1 MDVHGEIG
9 GVREMIREYIIHV
22 KGGVISPECD
32 NSWRI
37 TGNNWD
43 PALHQ
48 KAVEMLA
55 AGELSVPD
63 MPEDAATDDYD
74 DAVDFATEDLYGNPV
89 NIADVFAEHEITMV
103 NMWATC
109 SRPPR
114 ATPPTARSITRRN
127 PTAM

>member
-1 MDVHGEIG
+1 MHGEIG

-109 SRPPR
+109 SRHPK
-114 ATPPTARSITRRN
+114 AMPPTAQSITRRN

>member
-1 MDVHGEIG
+1 MHGEIG
-9 GVREMIREYIIHV
+9 GVREMIRDYIIQV
-22 KGGVISPECD
+22 KGGILSPECD

-55 AGELSVPD
+55 AEELSVPTS
-63 MPEDAATDDYD
+63 EDGGMDDYD
-74 DAVDFATEDLYGNPV
+74 DAVDFTTEDLYGNPV

>member
-1 MDVHGEIG
+1 MHGEIG

-48 KAVEMLA
+48 KAVEML
-55 AGELSVPD
+55 
-63 MPEDAATDDYD
+63 
-74 DAVDFATEDLYGNPV
+74 VDFTTEDLYGNPV

-109 SRPPR
+109 SRHPK
-114 ATPPTARSITRRN
+114 AMPPTAQSITRRN